1 MVIRKISIGSDYKN
15 SMNYVVGQKVI
26 SDQYSIHEIRQLAEG
41 IEVWVISLENEI
53 VKWKA
58 FNSTMPVSIEYNINF

>member
-53 VKWKA
+53 LKWKA

>member
-26 SDQYSIHEIRQLAEG
+26 SEQYSIHEIRQLAEG

>member
-53 VKWKA
+53 VKWKS